1 MMNVCISNDECLYF
15 EMMIVRTRR
24 MNAAEVKLLEDGLCD
39 GVKKKTGAADGN
51 SHIKNDDLC

>member
-1 MMNVCISNDECLYF
+1 MFVFQMMN
-15 EMMIVRTRR
+15 VRTRR